1 MLKSVRLQ
9 NFRCFR
15 DVRVVLGRRNVLV
28 GPNMS
33 GKSNFLELFR
43 FLKRVASPMAGASGL
58 ASAFVG
64 GFEAYTWWG
73 GDSRLIAIALEGDGP
88 DPADRL
94 TAWRYELSIVGDER
108 GDIRVQE
115 EQLVL
120 TREGRD
126 YSLIRRQDG
135 MREAVNCDGRQVLTG
150 VDPTRSILEFEIPA
164 WEGGFLRDWILKC
177 CFYRLDPR
185 AMRKVNFPAAPR
197 FLSETGDNLAAWL
210 MLLQTRYSDMFQ
222 RVERVCRDVL
232 PDFFKLFSWPTEQ
245 GTVMF
250 GSEEKYLRR
259 AVSMWDMS
267 DGELVF
273 VALLSLI
280 FSPPALGAPLYFVE
294 EPENH
299 LHPRLIEILVELL
312 GQVHDELG
320 PSRSAQ
326 VVASTHSP
334 FLVDNVSLDELIVFE
349 RQEGATVVTYPRDK
363 GHLRKLLE
371 RRELG
376 LGDLVYSGA
385 LSGV

>member
-15 DVRVVLGRRNVLV
+15 DVRVVLGLRNVLV

-33 GKSNFLELFR
+33 GKSNFIELFR
-43 FLKRVASPMAGASGL
+43 FLKRVASPMAGTSGL

-64 GFEAYTWWG
+64 GFEAYTWRG

-88 DPADRL
+88 DPAGQL
-94 TAWRYELSIVGDER
+94 TAWRYELYIVGDER
-108 GDIRVQE
+108 GNIRVQE

-120 TREGRD
+120 TRDGRD
-126 YSLIRRQDG
+126 YSLIRRQNG
-135 MREAVNCDGRQVLTG
+135 MREAVNCDGQQVLTG

-164 WEGGFLRDWILKC
+164 WEGRFLREGILKC

-185 AMRKVNFPAAPR
+185 AMRKVNFPAAPP

-232 PDFFKLFSWPTEQ
+232 PDFLKLFSWPTEQ

-250 GSEEKYLRR
+250 GSQETFLRR
-259 AVSMWDMS
+259 PVSMWDMS

-273 VALLSLI
+273 IAFLSLI
-280 FSPPALGAPLYFVE
+280 FSPPELGAPLYFVE

-299 LHPRLIEILVELL
+299 LHPRLIKILVELL
-312 GQVHDELG
+312 GQVQDELG

-326 VVASTHSP
+326 LIATTHSP
-334 FLVDNVSLDELIVFE
+334 FLVDNVSLDELIVFG
-349 RQEGATVVTYPRDK
+349 RREGATVVTYPRDK
-363 GHLRKLLE
+363 AHLRELLE

-385 LSGV
+385 LASG